1 MIPPAG
7 TVPVTTLGA
16 ALGPVALLA
25 LVSAVLVLTV
35 LVVSLVAERRW
46 LTGAREFD
54 TYPVADV
61 PPVPVPDYAGPWA
74 A

>member
-25 LVSAVLVLTV
+25 LISAVVVLAV

-46 LTGAREFD
+46 LASAHEID
-54 TYPVADV
+54 VHDAADV
-61 PPVPVPDYAGPWA
+61 PPVPLPDYAGPWA